1 MIPTQQHQLTSR
13 HQRSRRS
20 KEPDPDAMA
29 VDKEEVA
36 LQSGSEEG
44 EIDEGE
50 AA

>member
-1 MIPTQQHQLTSR
+1 LLIQHT
-13 HQRSRRS
+13 QRSRRS

-44 EIDEGE
+44 EIEE
-50 AA
+50 V